1 MVVVMMT
8 SRYCGGCGWT
18 VDRVLLLLSDANRR
32 PGSAV
37 SLVAYSKESEPEL
50 GVVAV
55 VKVVEAVA
63 ADDER
68 SARNE
73 SAVS

>member
-1 MVVVMMT
+1 M
-8 SRYCGGCGWT
+8 
-18 VDRVLLLLSDANRR
+18 LLLLSDANRR

-50 GVVAV
+50 GMLLDR
-55 VKVVEAVA
+55 VVEAVA
-63 ADDER
+63 ADDEER